1 MLNQEEWVSIKFAS
15 HWRNQPQT
23 ARFSS
28 SMKAVSEPQNVKCW
42 SFLSGADVQAGPEA
56 VVQYRALH
64 TVGHVSKDA
73 LTDDFDQYLTQ

>member
-1 MLNQEEWVSIKFAS
+1 
-15 HWRNQPQT
+15 
-23 ARFSS
+23 
-28 SMKAVSEPQNVKCW
+28 MKAVSEPQNVKCW